1 MYIELLI
8 TLADEVTSRFAR
20 TLHTEREKAVCL
32 SCGKQTASQ
41 GVLGSI
47 YLILLIQ
54 LLLFFYILVFIL
66 IPLRMTEAACTAA
79 SAGTPT
85 RTGRLP
91 VFLINYLFHYN
102 RHKNKC
108 NYSCNN
114 NCRKIYINHLTFP
127 ASADLS
133 DTNHTSLPMLCLL
146 RILILTEQ
154 QPQEHKHN
162 HACNRGSYVKSVSG
176 KEHAELVYHQRC

>member
-1 MYIELLI
+1 LYIELLI
-8 TLADEVTSRFAR
+8 TLADKVTSRFAR

-54 LLLFFYILVFIL
+54 LLLFFYILVFSVIL
-66 IPLRMTEAACTAA
+66 LRMAKAACTTA
-79 SAGTPT
+79 STGTTAGAGGLTF
-85 RTGRLP
+85 
-91 VFLINYLFHYN
+91 FLIDYLFHYN
-102 RHKNKC
+102 RHKNNC

-146 RILILTEQ
+146 RILIPTEQ

-162 HACNRGSYVKSVSG
+162 HACNRSSYVKSVSG
-176 KEHAELVYHQRC
+176 KEHAELVYHQ